1 MVTINSCLNVGF
13 LVYKVEVQISMSRG
27 YGVKIIG
34 LTDRVVRES
43 KHRILT
49 ALHFNSFKVSGQR
62 IIINLSPPDLPK
74 TGMGFD
80 LPIAI
85 GILMAKKFIITSLK
99 PERILF
105 LSELTLNGDLKA
117 NQGYVN
123 CVQKMID
130 SDFEFIVLAYQARDR
145 CTHLNQEKLVYCKNI
160 NEVIRFL
167 KTEKKENQ
175 VFCKPEFFIGAKT
188 DLDFCQIIN
197 QEDAVNAA
205 QVAVLGQHHLI
216 LKGNSG
222 LGKSMIAERIPSIAT
237 RIDHIDKSEILGIY
251 DLFNVIGIKEFD
263 YTQIPFRRP
272 DHNITRAGLKG
283 SMYGKLI
290 PGEASLAHGGV
301 LFLDE
306 LNYFQFDVLRLLQ
319 NVLDHRIIQLKKGN
333 QNISLPADFLCVT
346 GFNVSEIDQ
355 YPKIISPSLIERF
368 DLCVYLNPIAIDQ
381 QKELNK
387 PLQHSKKMSE
397 EINEARK
404 FQLSRNAKVG
414 GGLNSRLNTQQTY
427 EVCRK
432 TKVAASLF
440 QEAVESNN
448 WSFRRQLK
456 VLQLARSIADLKL
469 VEQIDEYH
477 LSKAI
482 TWVP

>member
-13 LVYKVEVQISMSRG
+13 QVYKVEVQISMSWG

-34 LTDRVVRES
+34 LTDRFVRES

-62 IIINLSPPDLPK
+62 IIINLSPSDLPK

-80 LPIAI
+80 LPIAM
-85 GILMAKKFIITSLK
+85 GILIAKKLIKTTLK

-123 CVQKMID
+123 CVQKMIS
-130 SDFEFIVLAYQARDR
+130 SDFEFIVLAYEARNR
-145 CTHLNQEKLVYCKNI
+145 CTHLNQEKLVFCKDI
-160 NEVIRFL
+160 NEVIHFL
-167 KTEKKENQ
+167 KTEKKENEA
-175 VFCKPEFFIGAKT
+175 FSKSEFFIGTKT

-222 LGKSMIAERIPSIAT
+222 LGKSMIAERIPSIVT

-251 DLFNVIGIKEFD
+251 DLFNNITFREFD
-263 YTQIPFRRP
+263 NKEIPFRRP
-272 DHNITRAGLKG
+272 DHNITRVGLKG
-283 SMYGKLI
+283 RTQGKLI

-306 LNYFQFDVLRLLQ
+306 LNYFQLDVLRLLQ
-319 NVLDHRIIQLKKGN
+319 NVLDHRKVQLKKGSHN
-333 QNISLPADFLCVT
+333 FTLPADFLCVT
-346 GFNVSEIDQ
+346 GFNVSETEY

-368 DLCVYLNPIAIDQ
+368 DLCVYLNPIAINQ
-381 QKELNK
+381 QKELK
-387 PLQHSKKMSE
+387 EPLQHSKKMSE
-397 EINEARK
+397 EINEARD
-404 FQLSRNAKVG
+404 FQLSRNSRVG

-427 EVCRK
+427 EVCKK
-432 TKVAASLF
+432 TKAVASLF
-440 QEAVESNN
+440 QEAVETND

-456 VLQLARSIADLKL
+456 VLQLARSLADLEL

-482 TWVP
+482 TWAP